1 MINVPH
7 RRRIELQKDPRK
19 DKENVPPS
27 LGHELVRK
35 HKRVN
40 RCNSLITSGK
50 WTSEV
55 LEEPMDAI
63 ENETTLLKKAIRH

>member
-1 MINVPH
+1 
-7 RRRIELQKDPRK
+7 
-19 DKENVPPS
+19 

-35 HKRVN
+35 QKRVN